1 MVRNRILTVLQNRGS
16 LTVEVAAVMI
26 VFMLVILM
34 SFQAFFLL
42 LEGVNGY
49 CDGGDLSISI
59 EKTVESMRRW
69 QFAGGGI

>member
-1 MVRNRILTVLQNRGS
+1 MIKNRILAVLQNRGS
-16 LTVEVAAVMI
+16 LTVEVSVVMI
-26 VFMLVILM
+26 AFMLVILM

-42 LEGVNGY
+42 LEGVNAY

-69 QFAGGGI
+69 QFAGGGV